1 MTARLTTGRFFGQTL
16 RRRRYDR
23 YTVSEVRYPGGIRIP
38 EHSHERPIVNFVL
51 AGRYTEYWG
60 RERLECRTAATL
72 FHPAG
77 LVHSERFSNVGARC
91 LAIEFDPDG
100 LGLDGLGLDD
110 LQALPY
116 RTAVLPPGRW
126 SWISA
131 RLLRELKASDDLSA
145 LVIEGLLL
153 VLLSGVARRQRTR
166 IAPRFVSRAH
176 ELLHDRFAEP
186 LRIGEVAFEVGV
198 HPSSLARAFQ
208 RHYRCTPGELVR
220 AIRVDHAS
228 RLLSGSDLPLAS
240 IAREVGFSD
249 QSHFS
254 RTFKRA
260 TGMTPGAFRALF
272 SEN

>member
-1 MTARLTTGRFFGQTL
+1 MTARLSTGRFFGETL
-16 RRRRYDR
+16 RRRRSDR

-51 AGRYTEYWG
+51 AGGYTEYWG
-60 RERLECRTAATL
+60 GERLECRTAETL

-91 LAIEFDPDG
+91 LAIEFDPGG
-100 LGLDGLGLDD
+100 LGLDEGS
-110 LQALPY
+110 ALPSQ
-116 RTAVLPPGRW
+116 TAVLPPGRW
-126 SWISA
+126 GWISA
-131 RLLRELKASDDLSA
+131 RLLRELRAGDDLSA
-145 LVIEGLLL
+145 LVVEGLML

-166 IAPRFVSRAH
+166 VAPWFVGRAH
-176 ELLHDRFAEP
+176 ELLQDRFAEP
-186 LRIGEVAFEVGV
+186 LRIGDVALEVGV

-208 RHYRCTPGELVR
+208 RHYHCTPGELVR
-220 AIRVDHAS
+220 GLRIDRAS
-228 RLLSGSDLPLAS
+228 RLLSDSDLPLAS

-272 SEN
+272 SDN